1 MKYLLIIF
9 MLISFNGISQK
20 KLTDTTFV
28 LGYMN
33 AAEFATKSLSNAG
46 LKTGQEK
53 RIGKNSVVVIISA
66 RIGNLFE
73 YYEVAYQGESYFVY
87 RENVT
92 LSENSNYEF
101 FDFLHADKKIIDSI
115 RPRAIAISSKVYQQK
130 LSNALKFINY
140 CKKVGLL
147 IIDKSIYDES
157 EYTEGTS
164 FKCEVLN
171 LSTKTIKYITFN
183 VQGYNAVDDKV
194 SSLKP
199 LKGIG
204 PIAKNQTSKYKFDY
218 VWFTDIVQTFKLLSI
233 KVQYTDGTI
242 KSFTDINSIYD
253 SNEYLDL
260 IMGTDTL

>member
-1 MKYLLIIF
+1 

-28 LGYMN
+28 IGYMN
-33 AAEFATKSLSNAG
+33 TGEFATKSLSDAG

-53 RIGKNSVVVIISA
+53 MIGKNSAVFIISA
-66 RIGNLFE
+66 RQRSQSFQ
-73 YYEVAYQGESYFVY
+73 YYEVAYEGESYFVY
-87 RENVT
+87 REHVT
-92 LSENSNYEF
+92 LSENSDFEF
-101 FDFLHADKKIIDSI
+101 NDFLNADKRIIDSI
-115 RPRAIAISSKVYQQK
+115 RPRAIAISFKLYQQK

-204 PIAKNQTSKYKFDY
+204 PIAKNQTSKYVFDY
-218 VWFTDIVQTFKLLSI
+218 VWLTDIVETFKLVSI
-233 KVQYTDGTI
+233 KVQYTDGSI

-260 IMGTDTL
+260 ILGNETL